1 MLGLKGVVKDN
12 NLDHSSAESE
22 EEDSYEE
29 IHADGYICVEAEEK
43 TKSGTG
49 TMYWGYHKYAN

>member
-29 IHADGYICVEAEEK
+29 IDADGYICVEAEEK
-43 TKSGTG
+43 TKLGTG
-49 TMYWGYHKYAN
+49 TMYWGYHK